1 MYWKGFCGAK
11 TLQDESYIGQFLM
24 NLSLEFEAVRAAL
37 MNREVSLDL
46 DTCIQVVLCLKEKK
60 NGTKN
65 LTVDHKG
72 K

>member
-1 MYWKGFCGAK
+1 
-11 TLQDESYIGQFLM
+11 M

-65 LTVDHKG
+65 LTLDHKE

>member
-1 MYWKGFCGAK
+1 
-11 TLQDESYIGQFLM
+11 M

-60 NGTKN
+60 EWHQKSHTRSIKDARRIMNSMPHAQKTN
-65 LTVDHKG
+65 R
-72 K
+72 